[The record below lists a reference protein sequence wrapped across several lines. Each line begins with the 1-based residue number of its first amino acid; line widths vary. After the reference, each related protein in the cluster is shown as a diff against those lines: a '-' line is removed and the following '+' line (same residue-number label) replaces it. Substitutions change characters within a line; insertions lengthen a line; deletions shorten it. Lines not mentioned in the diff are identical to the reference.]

1 MKKAVIVA
9 FDRFTDIDVF
19 LAWDLLNRVRLRQQD
34 FQVKIVGTSAS
45 HQSVCG
51 IDLVMQG
58 QIEDCADADLVFFAS
73 GPGTRAL
80 YKDAAY
86 LNRFRL
92 DPDKQLICSMCSGA
106 LLLAAMGHLDG
117 LSATTYPTAFEALR
131 ALGIEVLE
139 DRHLVVHGNVAT
151 AAGCLAAIDLVQW
164 AVGRLYDENTGKEVI
179 ASVLP
184 VGQGQVCMY

>member
-19 LAWDLLNRVRLRQQD
+19 LPWDLLNRVRLRHKD
-34 FQVKIVGTSAS
+34 FQVKIVGTSDS
-45 HQSVCG
+45 HRSVCG
-51 IDLVMQG
+51 IELAMQG
-58 QIEDCADADLVFFAS
+58 QIEECADADLVFFAS
-73 GPGTRAL
+73 GSGARAL

-92 DPDKQLICSMCSGA
+92 DPGRQLICSMCSGA

-117 LSATTYPTAFEALR
+117 LSATTYPTVFEALR
-131 ALGIEVLE
+131 ELGIEVLE
-139 DRHLVVHGNVAT
+139 DQHLVVHGNVAT

-164 AVGRLYDENTGKEVI
+164 AVGRLYDENTAKEVI

>member
-19 LAWDLLNRVRLRQQD
+19 LPWDLLNRVRLRHKD

-45 HQSVCG
+45 HRSVCG
-51 IDLVMQG
+51 IELAMQG
-58 QIEDCADADLVFFAS
+58 QIEECADADLVFFAS
-73 GPGTRAL
+73 GSGARAL

-92 DPDKQLICSMCSGA
+92 DPGKQLICSMCSGA

-117 LSATTYPTAFEALR
+117 LSATTYPTVFEALR
-131 ALGIEVLE
+131 ELGIEVLE
-139 DRHLVVHGNVAT
+139 DKHLVVHGNVAT

-164 AVGRLYDENTGKEVI
+164 AVGRLYDENTAKEVI